1 MELKKHPFHPIL
13 LVDNDPENSLW
24 DIEKVLISAGY
35 NHIEACHKT
44 PTVFKRLASN
54 HVNVALIQVR
64 SHDTTNMDLFRSMT
78 KDYPQLSVIAI
89 VDRQDILQGER
100 CMKHG
105 AFDYIIKPFEQ
116 NRMVNVVRHA
126 IEAHEL
132 KRINQ
137 DLQDKLL
144 NLPTSCHN
152 AFSRIIAKSRKMLA
166 LINYIESI
174 SQSSR
179 AILISG
185 ESGSGKTTM
194 AYAAHE
200 VSRPNNPVYCV
211 DVSKIDDYAFS
222 EMLFGQHVQDA
233 NGNNDIQKGLIEKA
247 ENGSLIIKNIDQLSL
262 ISQNKLY
269 RLVKDSEY
277 IPLGADQK
285 YKSNARIIVTS
296 NTEVK
301 SLEKTGR
308 FRKDLIY
315 NLMHHHIQ
323 VPPLRERLDDIPA
336 FIKHFIEIASRK
348 LNKKTPTAPKELSV
362 LLETYIFPGNV
373 AELKKLVFDAIRN
386 HKSGILSMQMF
397 KDKITESLNQES
409 KRIFP
414 NLKNT
419 SPAKITFSKILP
431 TLKQSSWLLIAE
443 AMRRA
448 KGNQS
453 VASHLLGISQ
463 QALSKRLQNM
473 EAKKIFVR

>member
-1 MELKKHPFHPIL
+1 MKLKKHPFNPIL

-24 DIEKVLISAGY
+24 DIEKVLISAGF

-64 SHDTTNMDLFRSMT
+64 SHDTTNMDLFRSIT

-116 NRMVNVVRHA
+116 NRMINVVRHA

-137 DLQDKLL
+137 DLQEKLL

-152 AFSRIIAKSRKMLA
+152 AFSNIVAKSRKMLA

-179 AILISG
+179 AIFISG
-185 ESGSGKTTM
+185 ETGTGKTTL

-200 VSRPNNPVYCV
+200 ISRPQNPVYCI
-211 DVSKIDDYAFS
+211 DISKMDDYAFS
-222 EMLFGQHVQDA
+222 ELLFGQHVQA
-233 NGNNDIQKGLIEKA
+233 VNGHNGIQKGLVEKA
-247 ENGSLIIKNIDQLSL
+247 ENGSLVIKNIDQLSL
-262 ISQNKLY
+262 ISQNKLF
-269 RLVKDSEY
+269 RLLKDNEY
-277 IPLGADQK
+277 IPLGANQK

-296 NTEVK
+296 NTDIK
-301 SLEKTGR
+301 ILEKKGR

-315 NLMHHHIQ
+315 HLMHHHIK
-323 VPPLRERLDDIPA
+323 VPPLRERLDDISLL
-336 FIKHFIEIASRK
+336 ITHFIESAARK
-348 LNKKTPTAPKELSV
+348 LNKKPPTPPKELFV
-362 LLETYIFPGNV
+362 LLETYLFPGNV
-373 AELKKLVFDAIRN
+373 AELKKLVYDAVHQ
-386 HKSGILSMQMF
+386 HKTGILSMQLF
-397 KDKITESLNQES
+397 KERIITSLNRATN
-409 KRIFP
+409 KIFP
-414 NLKNT
+414 DLKN
-419 SPAKITFSKILP
+419 SSSARISFSKILP

-443 AMRRA
+443 AMHRA